1 MQKCAVLNAKMCSLQ
16 STKANGIRTLFK
28 DAEKIMQYYMV
39 PWCMVYQEDQSA
51 RGGHIM
57 SHIVVFDVEHPRRKS
72 ESTSYLTQLSKAKAN
87 TFRKKA

>member
-1 MQKCAVLNAKMCSLQ
+1 MVL
-16 STKANGIRTLFK
+16 
-28 DAEKIMQYYMV
+28 
-39 PWCMVYQEDQSA
+39 WCMVYQEDQSA
-51 RGGHIM
+51 LAGHIM